1 MSDSPRIKL
10 DTQVSFQPFPPKP
23 DMSLDFERRGGGELG
38 LYQYG
43 GSCYYSW
50 ELTEAEC

>member
-23 DMSLDFERRGGGELG
+23 DMSLDFERRGGGSS
-38 LYQYG
+38 
-43 GSCYYSW
+43 GSTSMGDPV
-50 ELTEAEC
+50 TTAGN